1 MTIAPELVKYHSMAK
16 AKIAEGLS
24 NEIAKGVLAD
34 CLEDGVIIQGR
45 HFRDEMAAEGL
56 CFEDIWYVLRCGK
69 IADAAELDIKTGEWK
84 YKVEGYEP
92 GSRWLAVVFSFKQID
107 TVFLITVYSVESRR
121 RDA

>member
-1 MTIAPELVKYHSMAK
+1 MAK

>member
-1 MTIAPELVKYHSMAK
+1 MSK
-16 AKIAEGLS
+16 AKVLEGLS
-24 NEIAKGVLAD
+24 VDVARGILRD

-45 HFRDEMAAEGL
+45 HFRDELSAESL
-56 CFEDIWYVLRCGK
+56 CFEDIWYVMRSGC
-69 IADAAELDIKTGEWK
+69 ITDAPEVDIKSGEWK

-92 GSRWLAVVFSFKQID
+92 GSKWLVVVFSFKQID